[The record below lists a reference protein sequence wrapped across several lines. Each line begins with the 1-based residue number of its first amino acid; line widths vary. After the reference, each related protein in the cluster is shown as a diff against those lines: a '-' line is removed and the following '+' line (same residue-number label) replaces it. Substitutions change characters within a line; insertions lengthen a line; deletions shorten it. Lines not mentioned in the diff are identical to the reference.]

1 MRKVMVLVALLALF
15 AGPLMPQ
22 AAMAQNQPFGGQTMQ
37 VAFPTDVQNF
47 KVPQWV
53 SIGAWALIGGTL
65 ADTFL
70 EGQYVTTAGV
80 VVGALFGNWWYA
92 ERNWPFN

>member
-1 MRKVMVLVALLALF
+1 MRKVMVLMALLALF

-22 AAMAQNQPFGGQTMQ
+22 TALAQNQPIGGQTLQ

-47 KVPQWV
+47 RPPQWL
-53 SIGAWALIGGTL
+53 SIGAWALIGGAL
-65 ADTFL
+65 ADSFL
-70 EGQYVTTAGV
+70 EGQYVTAAGV
-80 VVGALFGNWWYA
+80 VVGAMFGNWWYA